1 MMKNIKSNKIITSL
15 AISLVGISMFFSCV
29 IQDNFDY
36 QESGVTGELGVSA
49 LEFFQTNDS
58 FSMLRNAIEL
68 TGLEAVYGGGE
79 IRTFI
84 APTNAA
90 FNAYLQSNGYGS
102 LSEVPVPILRNVLRY
117 HIVKA
122 RVIFTDPELFESN
135 RPLPYETESGQ
146 TMFLSHNANFI
157 GLINQNT
164 SRQWEIATSNL
175 EPTNGVIHVVNAI
188 VFFSAQSVNLD
199 ALDPSVKTDT
209 IFPIFDAF
217 VNGGSFANTNYGAN
231 PLLRVKNVTGAGDF
245 DRRAYL
251 LFDLNEFQ
259 SEGVIT
265 DLRFQIG
272 VVFTHARNDLLDLYS
287 VNDTTWTEMGLN
299 WNNATMPDDGPIATL
314 RTTRIPAFNY
324 DITDFFESRESRGK
338 ITLMLDG
345 EATKDET
352 NDLASKEHPTLPPPM
367 LIATIATGN
376 SVLEFVTN
384 AGFSVERGGSVAWD
398 NSILEISGAGANDII
413 YTVEEAPENGWI
425 VSGASILQIGSR
437 FTQNDIN
444 VMNLSYVNNGN
455 GATDKI
461 VLSARDRAGARLD
474 AFEVL
479 ITIQ

>member
-1 MMKNIKSNKIITSL
+1 MKNIKFTKILIRL
-15 AISLVGISMFFSCV
+15 ACFWLGIGMFFSCV
-29 IQDNFDY
+29 IQENFDY
-36 QESGVTGELGVSA
+36 EKSGVTGSLGVSA
-49 LEFFQTNDS
+49 LEFFRTNDS
-58 FSMLRNAIEL
+58 FSMLREAIEL
-68 TGLEAVYGGGE
+68 TGLEDIYGGQD

-84 APTNAA
+84 APTNQA
-90 FNAYLQSNGYGS
+90 FSNYLQSNGYSS
-102 LSEVPVPILRNVLRY
+102 LSQVPAPILRNVLRY
-117 HIVKA
+117 HIVRA

-157 GLINQNT
+157 GLINQST

-188 VFFSAQSVNLD
+188 VFFSAQTVNLD

-209 IFPIFDAF
+209 IFPIYDSF
-217 VNGGSFANTNYGAN
+217 VNGGSFANTNYGTN

-251 LFDLNEFQ
+251 MFDLNELN

-272 VVFTHARNDLLDLYS
+272 VVFTHARNDDLDVYN
-287 VNDTTWTEMGLN
+287 VNDTTWTEMGIN
-299 WNNATMPDDGPIATL
+299 WNNAPLPDAGPIATL
-314 RTTRIPAFNY
+314 KTTRIPAFNY
-324 DITDFFESRESRGK
+324 DLTDFYESRESLGK

-352 NDLASKEHPTLPPPM
+352 NDLASKEHPTFPPPM

-384 AGFSVERGGSVAWD
+384 TGFSVERGSSTAL
-398 NSILEISGAGANDII
+398 SRSMLEISGAGVNDII
-413 YTVEEAPENGWI
+413 YTVEEVPQRGWL
-425 VSGASILQIGSR
+425 VSGASILQAGNR

-444 VMNLSYVNNGN
+444 VLNLSYINDGN
-455 GATDKI
+455 GSSDKI

-474 AFEVL
+474 AFEVS